1 MKKRYYVAAAVVCLL
16 TLLAF
21 ALASGYFV
29 RTSPGSSLKV
39 GFIYSED
46 ESTPYTYNFTQ
57 GQRSLA
63 ETYGSRVTVLVQSN
77 VNGREAEEPIRD
89 LARKGCRL
97 VFINADTEAVIN
109 ICGEYPDVQFCQ
121 VSLPTI
127 DPTGLPENYH
137 TFNGEI
143 YQARYAAGVIAGMK
157 LRSLIDTGAVRAED
171 AKVGFVAAN
180 NSAEVVSGYTA
191 FILGVRSAAPEA
203 VLRVRYTG
211 SWSNYSVEKSVAN
224 DLITEGCLIIAQHT
238 NTMAPAIACEEA
250 AAKGIRVYHVG
261 YHQSMMDVAPSTAL
275 VSLRTNWTPYILSA
289 TEAVLNG
296 HTIESTVTGHV
307 HGRDISAGFDHDWV
321 QILELNKQ
329 LAAPGTED
337 RLNRV
342 IDSLK
347 KGKTEVFRGNYVGVN
362 PDDPS
367 DTIDLNLGYK
377 ENENSS
383 SPSFRYILRDC
394 VIEEN

>member
-1 MKKRYYVAAAVVCLL
+1 MKKRYYVAAAAACIL
-16 TLLAF
+16 TLLVF
-21 ALASGYFV
+21 ALAGGWFS
-29 RTSPGSSLKV
+29 RTGAGGSLKV

-57 GQRSLA
+57 GQRALA
-63 ETYGSRVTVLVQSN
+63 ETYGNRVKIFVQSN

-89 LARKGCRL
+89 LVRKGCRL
-97 VFINADTEAVIN
+97 IFINVDTDAATL

-121 VSLPTI
+121 VSLPSI
-127 DPTGLPENYH
+127 DPAGLPENYH

-143 YQARYAAGVIAGMK
+143 YQARYAAGVAAGMK
-157 LRSLIDTGAVRAED
+157 LRALIDTGAIRAED
-171 AKVGFVAAN
+171 AQVGFVAAN

-191 FILGVRSAAPEA
+191 FILGVRSVAPEA

-224 DLITEGCLIIAQHT
+224 NLIAEGCVIIAQHT

-250 AAKGIRVYHVG
+250 AAKGTRVYHVG

-289 TEAVLNG
+289 TEAILDG
-296 HTIESTVTGHV
+296 HTIENTVPGHA
-307 HGRDISAGFDHDWV
+307 HGRDISAGFDYNWV

-329 LAAPGTED
+329 LAAPGTEE

-342 IDSLK
+342 IDSLR
-347 KGKTEVFRGNYVGVN
+347 KGKTEVFHGDYTGVN

-367 DTIDLNLGYK
+367 DTIDLNQGYR

-383 SPSFRYILRDC
+383 SPSFRYILQDC

>member
-1 MKKRYYVAAAVVCLL
+1 MKTRYYAAAAVICIL

-21 ALASGYFV
+21 ALVSGWFS
-29 RTSPGSSLKV
+29 RTSPDSSLNV

-57 GQRSLA
+57 GQRALA
-63 ETYGSRVTVLVQSN
+63 ETYGSRVKVFVQSN

-89 LARKGCRL
+89 LVRKGCRL
-97 VFINADTEAVIN
+97 IFMNLDTDAAARL
-109 ICGEYPDVQFCQ
+109 CGEFPEVQFCQ

-143 YQARYAAGVIAGMK
+143 YQARYAAGVAAGMK
-157 LRSLIDTGAVRAED
+157 LRALIDTGAIQAED
-171 AKVGFVAAN
+171 ASVGFVAAN

-211 SWSNYSVEKSVAN
+211 SWSNYSVEKSTAN
-224 DLITEGCLIIAQHT
+224 ELIDEGCVVIAQHT

-289 TEAVLNG
+289 TEAVLDG
-296 HTIESTVTGHV
+296 HSIESTVAGHV
-307 HGRDISAGFDHDWV
+307 HGRDISAGFDQNWV
-321 QILELNKQ
+321 QLLELNKQ

-342 IDSLK
+342 TDSLR
-347 KGKTEVFRGNYVGVN
+347 KGKTEVFKGNYTGVN
-362 PDDPS
+362 PDDPN
-367 DTIDLNLGYK
+367 DTIDLNQGYR

-383 SPSFRYILRDC
+383 SPSFRYILQDC
-394 VIEEN
+394 VIEEK

>member
-63 ETYGSRVTVLVQSN
+63 ETYGSRVKVLVQSN

-89 LARKGCRL
+89 LVRKGCRL
-97 VFINADTEAVIN
+97 IFINADTEAVIN

-191 FILGVRSAAPEA
+191 FILGVRSVAPEA

-296 HTIESTVTGHV
+296 HTIESSVPGHV

>member
-1 MKKRYYVAAAVVCLL
+1 MKKRYYVAAAVVCVL
-16 TLLAF
+16 TLLVF
-21 ALASGYFV
+21 ALVSGYFV
-29 RTSPGSSLKV
+29 RTSPGGSLKV

-57 GQRSLA
+57 GQRALA
-63 ETYGSRVTVLVQSN
+63 ETYGSRVKVFVQSN
-77 VNGREAEEPIRD
+77 VNGKEAEEPIRD
-89 LARKGCRL
+89 LVRKGCRL
-97 VFINADTEAVIN
+97 IFINVDTEAVAGM
-109 ICGEYPDVQFCQ
+109 CGEYPDVQFCQ

-127 DPTGLPENYH
+127 DPTDLPENYH

-143 YQARYAAGVIAGMK
+143 YQARYAAGVVAGMK
-157 LRSLIDTGAVRAED
+157 LRSLIDTGAIRAED

-203 VLRVRYTG
+203 TLRVRYTG
-211 SWSNYSVEKSVAN
+211 SWSNYSVEKSVARE
-224 DLITEGCLIIAQHT
+224 LITEGCVVIAQHT

-250 AAKGIRVYHVG
+250 AAKGYRVYHVG

-275 VSLRTNWTPYILSA
+275 LSLRTNWTPYILNS
-289 TEAVLNG
+289 TEAVMNG
-296 HTIESTVTGHV
+296 HTIESVVPGHV
-307 HGRDISAGFDHDWV
+307 HGRDISAGFDYNWV

-342 IDSLK
+342 TDSLN
-347 KGKTEVFRGNYVGVN
+347 KGKIDVFRGNYIGVN

-367 DTIDLNLGYK
+367 DTIDLNLGYR

-383 SPSFRYILRDC
+383 SPSFRYILREC